1 MQEVAKLR
9 KEREE
14 AVEEERRLEMERRKY
29 EELLNSLKEKIMYVR
44 ERNRETREI
53 IQGRMTNE
61 AEYLS
66 NLLISMRFQ
75 AEYEHDIDPDQMTYE
90 ELLELEEKI
99 GSVSRGL
106 TPQQLAQLPTM
117 QLAEGTE
124 DQCTVCFCAM

>member
-106 TPQQLAQLPTM
+106 TPQQLAQLPAL